1 MRGQEVSV
9 TNIKN
14 AVLNSGFGFRRYKP
28 KIFLIG
34 FNKCGT
40 TSFHK
45 FFHAQG
51 LKSWHFKLKDKY
63 LAVEASR
70 STDVV
75 SCRKTFA
82 HGQVFSDFTY
92 FTEETFLEP
101 LDMYGLWR
109 MAFPDAY
116 FILNSR
122 DVDSWLNSRMNHR
135 GGTFFSRYMLF
146 SEQTKDEV
154 LIEWRN
160 KFQSHT
166 ENVLSF
172 FENDERFCHFMV
184 GQDDI
189 DKIVSFLAPDYSLSA
204 GMFNHVNSTRSSG

>member
-1 MRGQEVSV
+1 MRGKEI
-9 TNIKN
+9 TFANCKN

-51 LKSWHFKLKDKY
+51 LKSWHFMLKNKY
-63 LAVEASR
+63 LAVEASQ
-70 STDVV
+70 SNDIE
-75 SCRKTFA
+75 SCRRTFS

-92 FTEETFLEP
+92 LTEEEFHEP
-101 LDMYGLWR
+101 LDSYRLWR
-109 MAFPDAY
+109 EAFPDAY

-122 DVDSWLNSRMNHR
+122 DVDSWLNSRMKHR
-135 GGTFFSRYMLF
+135 GGTFLSRYMIF
-146 SEQTKDEV
+146 SEQSKEEIVT
-154 LIEWRN
+154 EWRN

-189 DKIVSFLAPDYSLSA
+189 EKIVSFLSPDYSLSA
-204 GMFNHVNSTRSSG
+204 EIFNHVNSTRSSG